1 MKHTFTLL
9 IVIGIFLSCSPA
21 KKLPHEK
28 TIENSSEISLE
39 NDGYSYEKAIV
50 INEKNETAGIRA
62 EYAWLAKNY
71 PLKQVRSICR
81 KGDKPGSQTNGSPA

>member
-21 KKLPHEK
+21 KKLTHEK

-62 EYAWLAKNY
+62 EYAWLYLA
-71 PLKQVRSICR
+71 
-81 KGDKPGSQTNGSPA
+81 